1 MREIVH
7 TLRPYLLRYRRGLV
21 LGVVALLLRNLAG
34 ASLPLVIRGAV
45 DSLTAGFE
53 IHLAAWFAAGLIG
66 LTAVKGIFQYFMRVA
81 IVGISRDIEFDLR
94 NDLFAHLIRLSS
106 DFYSKFRTGDIMARA
121 TNDLNSVRMML
132 GPGIM
137 YTADT
142 SVTALLAI
150 IIMASVDWRLTL
162 AALAPAPLVS
172 LAVVFFGRYIHRQFK
187 KIQAIFSD
195 ISSRVQENLSGVRV
209 IRAYVQE
216 EAEKQLFDKL
226 NRDYLA
232 QNLKLARASG
242 LFLPLLQSVTSLS
255 FLIVLWYGGHRL
267 LEGAISLGSFLMFN
281 VFLGYLIWPMVAV
294 GWVASMIQKGSAS
307 LLRINE
313 LLNERPAIAD
323 PPKPRP
329 LPSPVLGEIEFR
341 DVCVRFPNVEVLKG
355 ISLLIRPGS
364 TVAIVGHTGSGK
376 STLVELVPR
385 LLDPTSGSV
394 HLDGADLRELP
405 VGPLRQ
411 QIGFV
416 PQETFLFSATLA
428 ENIAFGVKQATE
440 EQVRRVAELAGLD
453 DDVAGFPDG
462 YQTMLGERGI
472 TLSGGQKQRTAIA
485 RALLRDPRI
494 LILDDAL
501 SSVDTLTEERI
512 LTALA
517 DLMRERT
524 TILIS
529 HRVSTVRHAD
539 CIFVIDNGSIAE
551 EGTHSELLAAG
562 RYYADLHLKQMLEE
576 ELEAI

>member
-1 MREIVH
+1 M
-7 TLRPYLLRYRRGLV
+7 LRYRRGLV